1 MDDIAVNVIFFTS
14 LKVMS
19 YCAII
24 LRHGAIR
31 NDLVDSVEDM
41 ILIDLS
47 GPRKPNRK
55 VALTLK

>member
-1 MDDIAVNVIFFTS
+1 MDDIAVNIIFFTS
-14 LKVMS
+14 LRMMS

-31 NDLVDSVEDM
+31 NDLVDSVEE
-41 ILIDLS
+41 ILSDLS